1 MHLRLA
7 SPEDATAIATIY
19 NQGIEDRIATFET
32 RLRTPGEIEQWFD
45 GVHPIVVL
53 ETDERQV
60 IAFAST
66 SVYRPR
72 PCYAG
77 IAEFSVYVERPH
89 RGRGAGRLA
98 LERLLQEAQKAGF
111 WKLVSRVFVE
121 NADATFDLIV
131 SNLGMN
137 NFPDPGAVLAE
148 CFRVAKAGARL
159 VLTTNP
165 TEHLSEFYE
174 VFRQILWELQKPAS
188 LERLQAHEAHRGTKE
203 SLSALLL
210 AAGFRV
216 VKVREDRF
224 HLRYLDGSAFFHHFL
239 TQLGFLDD
247 WRRVV
252 DQEDEEH
259 VFALLEHRLNQVARA
274 AGELRM
280 NVPMLYLEGE
290 KPDGEPFSL

>member
-1 MHLRLA
+1 MPDFLHVTYDLNDPDIAAVVDQVSLWAARFGLFLLSHLDLRPNQNILDVACGTGFPLFELAQMHGA
-7 SPEDATAIATIY
+7 SCRVTGVDIWK
-19 NQGIEDRIATFET
+19 QG
-32 RLRTPGEIEQWFD
+32 
-45 GVHPIVVL
+45 
-53 ETDERQV
+53 
-60 IAFAST
+60 
-66 SVYRPR
+66 
-72 PCYAG
+72 
-77 IAEFSVYVERPH
+77 
-89 RGRGAGRLA
+89 
-98 LERLLQEAQKAGF
+98 LERARLKAHAYQSPNVQILEADASQLPF
-111 WKLVSRVFVE
+111 
-121 NADATFDLIV
+121 ADATFDLIV